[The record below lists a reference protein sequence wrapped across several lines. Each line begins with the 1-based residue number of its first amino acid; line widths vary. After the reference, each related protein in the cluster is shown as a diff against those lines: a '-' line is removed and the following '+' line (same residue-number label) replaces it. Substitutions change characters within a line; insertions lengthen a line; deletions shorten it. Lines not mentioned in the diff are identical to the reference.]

1 MGNLPAKVKRLVF
14 CPLKQWFG
22 RVVVGVTFVSL
33 SATFSARYLWEPQ
46 LSAGMV
52 VQNDIKANKTIK
64 VLDKEATRQARERAY
79 QEVPQ
84 VYLANPEANLQAKKH
99 LEELLEIGDRLRK
112 EGGKLPFVS
121 TDTLTYKVQLYL
133 RKYPELAW
141 GAFLRQLDLMHAQ
154 PKLFSQPVLASFA
167 QSNISSQAVK
177 ELLRH
182 KASMDD
188 VAYRQLIDSI
198 ATSRKAYKQA
208 LFKVSEGPEMYR
220 EHLLDL
226 QDREWESDK
235 LALRKALDDILA
247 WGIVPG
253 LPNEFKKYRIE
264 HQKDLPTVPNR
275 RSIARGVLDLV
286 AIANLE
292 PDYTATEQ
300 LGHKAEAEITPKFV
314 TLRMGEVIVRA
325 GQKITER
332 EFTYLDSLDL
342 TRRHPN
348 TLKIAI
354 VMFSVAGAMLIFSK
368 INRRWSI
375 WLNVNLKNG
384 DLAAIGLVCTGAAIA
399 TVLLSHGNIP
409 LVPLA
414 SIGLIVGSF
423 YGSRLAMLTTLLV
436 SGLIAVSFGMAII
449 SFAPILLGAVIAA
462 GLTNRPHTRSH
473 LAMTGLLVA
482 GVQAAA
488 YISVAILLGNVVLL
502 DLGLKALLYAT
513 GGIISSIVALGA
525 IPYLEQLC
533 YAITPIRLA
542 ELANIDR
549 PLLRR
554 LVTEAPGTF
563 QHTMFVANLAEA
575 GARELGADTA
585 LVRTGTLYHDVGK
598 TLRPEYFIENQMGQ
612 LNPHDLLNDPW
623 HSAQIIKE
631 HVTGGLK
638 LAQKYRLP
646 ELLQTFIPEH
656 QGTIPIAYFLHKAK
670 EQSSAPIDEDDFRY
684 EGPIPQ
690 SRETGI
696 VMLAD
701 ACEAALRSLGN
712 NTTMEAAN
720 EMLMRIFKSRCDD
733 GQLKDS
739 GLTIED
745 LQRLAPVF
753 IKVWQERNHG
763 RIKYPPL
770 AQKLDPS
777 GSALPEPQTTRIA
790 EPVEQV
796 VKSGVEKL

>member
-1 MGNLPAKVKRLVF
+1 MGNLPAKVKGLVF
-14 CPLKQWFG
+14 CPLRRWFG
-22 RVVVGVTFVSL
+22 RAVVGITFVSL

-46 LSAGMV
+46 LSVGMV
-52 VQNDIKANKTIK
+52 VQNDIKATKTIK
-64 VLDKEATRQARERAY
+64 VLDKEATRQAKEQAY
-79 QEVPQ
+79 QQVPQ
-84 VYLANPEANLQAKKH
+84 VYTANPEANRQAKKH
-99 LEELLEIGDRLRK
+99 LEELLEIGDRLRA
-112 EGGKLPFVS
+112 EAGNLPYVT

-133 RKYPELAW
+133 RQYPELAW
-141 GAFLRQLDLMHAQ
+141 HALLRQIDLMYAQ
-154 PKLFSQPVLASFA
+154 PKLFSQPVLSSFA

-177 ELLRH
+177 ELLSH
-182 KASMDD
+182 KTNMSDP
-188 VAYRQLIDSI
+188 AYRQLLDTIVE
-198 ATSRKAYKQA
+198 ARTAYKKA
-208 LFKVSEGPEMYR
+208 LIKVAEGPEMYR

-226 QDREWESDK
+226 RDREWESDK
-235 LALRKALDDILA
+235 QAVRKALDELLA

-253 LPNEFKKYRIE
+253 LPAKFKKYRLE
-264 HQKDLPTVPNR
+264 HQKDLPTASNR
-275 RSIARGVLDLV
+275 RAIALGLLDLV

-292 PDYTATEQ
+292 PDYVTTEQ
-300 LGHKAEAEITPKFV
+300 LGRKAEAEIKPKFV
-314 TLRMGEVIVRA
+314 TLRMGEIIVRA
-325 GQKITER
+325 GQKITEK
-332 EFTYLDSLDL
+332 EFIYLDSLDL

-348 TLKIAI
+348 TFKIAI
-354 VMFSVAGAMLIFSK
+354 VMISVAGSMLAFSK

-399 TVLLSHGNIP
+399 TVLLSHGNIA

-414 SIGLIVGSF
+414 SIGLILGSF
-423 YGSRLAMLTTLLV
+423 YGSRLALVTTLLV
-436 SGLIAVSFGMAII
+436 SGLIVVSSSSAIVSFG
-449 SFAPILLGAVIAA
+449 PILLGAALAA
-462 GLTNRPHTRSH
+462 GLTNRPHTRSQ

-482 GVQAAA
+482 AVQAAA
-488 YISVAILLGNVVLL
+488 YIAVAIFLGNVVLF
-502 DLGLKALLYAT
+502 DLGVNALLYAT

-612 LNPHDLLNDPW
+612 PNPHDQLNDPW
-623 HSAQIIKE
+623 RSAQIIKE

-638 LAQKYRLP
+638 LAQKHRLP

-656 QGTIPIAYFLHKAK
+656 QGTIAIAYFLHKAK
-670 EQSSAPIDEDDFRY
+670 EQSAAPIDEDDFRY

-701 ACEAALRSLGN
+701 ACEAALRSLGSD
-712 NTTMEAAN
+712 TTMEAAN

-745 LQRLAPVF
+745 LQRIAPVF

-777 GSALPEPQTTRIA
+777 GAAMPQNAST
-790 EPVEQV
+790 ESG
-796 VKSGVEKL
+796 VKSIAGVEKL

>member
-1 MGNLPAKVKRLVF
+1 MGNFPGTVKGLVF
-14 CPLKQWFG
+14 CPIRQWFG

-33 SATFSARYLWEPQ
+33 SATFSVRYFWEPQ
-46 LSAGMV
+46 LSVGMV
-52 VQNDIKANKTIK
+52 VQNDIKAPKTIK
-64 VLDKEATRQARERAY
+64 VLDKEATRQAKEQAH
-79 QEVPQ
+79 QQVPQ
-84 VYLANPEANLQAKKH
+84 VYLANPEADQQAQKH
-99 LEELLEIGDRLRK
+99 LEELLQIGDRLRNV
-112 EGGKLPFVS
+112 GGHLPYVS

-133 RKYPELAW
+133 RQYPELAW
-141 GAFLRQLDLMHAQ
+141 NALLRQIDLMHAQ
-154 PKLFSQPVLASFA
+154 PKLFSQPVLANFA

-177 ELLRH
+177 ELLLH
-182 KASMDD
+182 KTNMSDA
-188 VAYRQLIDSI
+188 AYRQLIEAI
-198 ATSRKAYKQA
+198 AEARTAYKQA
-208 LFKVSEGPEMYR
+208 LVKVSEGPEIYR

-226 QDREWESDK
+226 RDREWDSDK
-235 LALRKALDDILA
+235 QAIRKALNDLLA

-253 LPNEFKKYRIE
+253 LPNEFKKYRLE
-264 HQKDLPTVPNR
+264 HQKDLPTAPNR
-275 RSIARGVLDLV
+275 RAIALGLLNLV
-286 AIANLE
+286 TIANLE
-292 PDYTATEQ
+292 PDYDTTEQ
-300 LGHKAEAEITPKFV
+300 LAQKAEGEIKPKFV
-314 TLRMGEVIVRA
+314 TLRMGDVIVRA
-325 GQKITER
+325 GQKITEK
-332 EFTYLDSLDL
+332 EFTYLDSLEL

-348 TLKIAI
+348 ILKIAI
-354 VMFSVAGAMLIFSK
+354 VMVSVAGAMLIFSR
-368 INRRWSI
+368 INRRSSI
-375 WLNVNLKNG
+375 WLNINLKNG

-399 TVLLSHGNIP
+399 TVVLSHGNIA

-414 SIGLIVGSF
+414 SIGLILGSF
-423 YGSRLAMLTTLLV
+423 YGSRLALLTTLLV
-436 SGLIAVSFGMAII
+436 SGLIVVSFGSAII
-449 SFAPILLGAVIAA
+449 SFGPILLGAALAA
-462 GLTNRPHTRSH
+462 GLTNRPHTRSQ

-482 GVQAAA
+482 AVQAGT
-488 YISVAILLGNVVLL
+488 YVVISILMGNVVLF
-502 DLGLKALLYAT
+502 DLGVKALLYAS

-525 IPYLEQLC
+525 IPYLEHIC

-612 LNPHDLLNDPW
+612 PNPHDQLNDPW
-623 HSAQIIKE
+623 RSAQIIKE

-670 EQSSAPIDEDDFRY
+670 AQSPEPINEEDFRY

-701 ACEAALRSLGN
+701 ACEAALRSLGSD
-712 NTTMEAAN
+712 TTMEAAD

-745 LQRLAPVF
+745 LRRIAPVF
-753 IKVWQERNHG
+753 IKVWLERNHG

-777 GSALPEPQTTRIA
+777 GAALPEQK
-790 EPVEQV
+790 VESV
-796 VKSGVEKL
+796 IGAEKL